1 MNRQVPTLGKLLTM
15 VIFALSVF
23 GLTLFLWLTFG
34 GSVPFKAEGYR
45 IRTSFPEA
53 TQLATEA
60 DVRIAGVPVGRVK
73 EVKPGSDGRAAV
85 VLEVQ
90 ERFAPLPKG
99 TEAML
104 RQKTLLGETY
114 VSLTPPGSSLEGPPI
129 PEGGSI
135 PEGDVG
141 ETVEL
146 DELFQ
151 TFDAETRRYF
161 QQWMQEAG
169 KGLDGQGESAGRALV
184 QLQLWIANLADVT
197 KTLDE
202 QSPAL
207 RAALTDGKTVL
218 NAATAQEGALRE
230 AFVQG
235 ERVLGQLGDQDAAL
249 TELVERLPVF
259 LARTRSGTRAL
270 EQFARDTQQEA
281 RNLVP
286 TAEALT
292 PAFESLRRVSPELRQ
307 LLEGVERTNKNAIR
321 GLPAMR
327 TALASLPAL
336 TENLDPFLRQVNP
349 ILEYAGR
356 YGDELNSTLGN
367 LAAATNPH
375 GSERGGTYR
384 DGTPLRAARAATI
397 VQPESLTTPGQ
408 RLSTNRANAYRQ
420 PGWGLNVSGTLPA
433 YSQQS
438 CGTLEY
444 RIPDN
449 SNPLLNELQSARF
462 NGPGQQPLGP
472 DVSNLDAIRYTL
484 FNPNG
489 YYPAEPSPDYSTQT
503 PSQVPA
509 PQAPT
514 AAYGCAVQGA
524 FNIGGRLS
532 VYPQLPEAPTS
543 TAPSVDTGG

>member
-15 VIFALSVF
+15 VVFALSVF

-34 GSVPFKAEGYR
+34 GAVPFKAEGYR
-45 IRTSFPEA
+45 IKTSFPEA

-73 EVKPGSDGRAAV
+73 KVTPGDDGRAAV

-90 ERFAPLPKG
+90 DRFAPLPKG
-99 TEAML
+99 TEAIL

-114 VSLTPPGSSLEGPPI
+114 VSLTPPNNTLEGTPI

-151 TFDAETRRYF
+151 TFDADTRRYF

-169 KGLDGQGESAGRALV
+169 KGFDGQGESAGRALV
-184 QLQLWIANLADVT
+184 QLQLWIASLAETT

-207 RAALTDGKTVL
+207 RSALQDGRTVL
-218 NAATAQEGALRE
+218 NAATEQEGALRE

-235 ERVLGQLGDQDAAL
+235 ERVFRQLGEQDAAL

-259 LARTRSGTRAL
+259 LARTRSGTLAVER
-270 EQFARDTQQEA
+270 FARDTQDEA
-281 RNLVP
+281 RNLLP

-307 LLEGVERTNKNAIR
+307 LLEGVERTNRNAIK
-321 GLPAMR
+321 GLPATR
-327 TALASLPAL
+327 TALASLPTL
-336 TENLDPFLRQVNP
+336 LDPLDPFLRQVNP

-356 YGDELNSTLGN
+356 YGNELNGSLGN
-367 LAAATNPH
+367 LAAATQAH
-375 GSERGGTYR
+375 GVVIEAAGTYR
-384 DGTPLRAARAATI
+384 DGGPMRAARGATI
-397 VQPESLTTPGQ
+397 LQPESLTTPGS
-408 RLSTNRANAYRQ
+408 RLETNRANAYRK
-420 PGWGLNVSGTLPA
+420 PGWGLDLVRTLEA
-433 YSQQS
+433 QV
-438 CGTLEY
+438 CGTTEY
-444 RIPDN
+444 RIPDSGN
-449 SNPLLNELQSARF
+449 ALLNELGTARAS
-462 NGPGQQPLGP
+462 GSGRDPLGP
-472 DVSNLDAIRYTL
+472 NVSALDAIRYSL
-484 FNPNG
+484 FDQNG
-489 YYPAEPSPDYSTQT
+489 YWPNEPNADYAAQT
-503 PSQVPA
+503 PSVTPA
-509 PQAPT
+509 PQEPA
-514 AAYGCAVQGA
+514 AAYACNPAGA

-532 VYPQLPEAPTS
+532 IYPQLPEAPTS
-543 TAPSVDTGG
+543 TAPSVNTGG